1 MTTSF
6 PQSIGMSA
14 SWDPELIKQAG
25 EVTGTEACVICTV
38 IMKQADQKMYENKK
52 SSR

>member
-25 EVTGTEACVICTV
+25 EVTGTEACVIWHRHHETGGPEDV
-38 IMKQADQKMYENKK
+38 
-52 SSR
+52 

>member
-25 EVTGTEACVICTV
+25 EVTGTEARHL
-38 IMKQADQKMYENKK
+38 AP
-52 SSR
+52 SSGLWPQPLGTDR